1 MAIVDVA
8 REEELAPGA
17 ALSVVVGGVPIA
29 IFNVHGELFAIGDTC
44 SHEEFSLAEGEIEVE
59 ESSDRCTVECALHG
73 ARFDLRTGA
82 ALSLPAVL
90 PVGSFPVWI
99 EDGVVK
105 LEVPEELAD
114 SVA

>member
-1 MAIVDVA
+1 MAVVDVA

-17 ALSVVVGGVPIA
+17 ALRVVVGGLPIA

-44 SHEEFSLAEGEIEVE
+44 SHEEFSLAEGEVE
-59 ESSDRCTVECALHG
+59 ENGDRCTVECALHG

-90 PVGSFPVWI
+90 PVGAFPVWI

>member
-17 ALSVVVGGVPIA
+17 ALRVVVGGLPIA

-44 SHEEFSLAEGEIEVE
+44 SHEEFSLAEGEVE
-59 ESSDRCTVECALHG
+59 ERDDRCSVECALHG

-90 PVGSFPVWI
+90 SVGAFTVWI

>member
-1 MAIVDVA
+1 MAVLDVA
-8 REEELAPGA
+8 REEEIAPGV
-17 ALSVVVGGVPIA
+17 ALRVVVGGLPIA
-29 IFNVHGELFAIGDTC
+29 IFNMQGELFAIGDTC
-44 SHEEFSLAEGEIEVE
+44 SHEEFSLAEGEVE
-59 ESSDRCTVECALHG
+59 GEGDHCTVECALHG

-90 PVGSFPVWI
+90 PVGAFPVWI

-105 LEVPEELAD
+105 LDVPDALVD

>member
-1 MAIVDVA
+1 MAILDVA
-8 REEELAPGA
+8 SEDEITSGN
-17 ALSVVVGGVPIA
+17 ALRVVVGETPIA
-29 IFNVHGELFAIGDTC
+29 IFNVRGELFAIGDTC
-44 SHEEFSLAEGEIEVE
+44 SHEDYSLVEGEVE
-59 ESSDRCTVECALHG
+59 ECGDGCTVECALHG

-105 LEVPEELAD
+105 LDVPEDLAH

>member
-44 SHEEFSLAEGEIEVE
+44 SHEEFSLAEGEVE
-59 ESSDRCTVECALHG
+59 ESGDCCSVECALHG
-73 ARFDLRTGA
+73 ARFDLRTGT

-90 PVGSFPVWI
+90 PVGTFPVWI
-99 EDGVVK
+99 ENGVVR
-105 LEVPEELAD
+105 LEVPEELAGA
-114 SVA
+114 VA